1 MSVESM
7 HALVVWWVVNI
18 VQDGQQPT
26 QGPSLRHRCEAVQ
39 FGAHNSSR
47 LPHQPV
53 QSPRILLLNAASP
66 THHSIKEDAG
76 NHRLVKHAQEFV
88 ADIEG
93 PQSPQ
98 EVETAL
104 TLLVDCIN
112 VG

>member
-1 MSVESM
+1 LLLCLLRVLCSGWWTLSKMVSNLLRVLLSATVVRQSSSV
-7 HALVVWWVVNI
+7 
-18 VQDGQQPT
+18 PT
-26 QGPSLRHRCEAVQ
+26 TAP
-39 FGAHNSSR
+39 R

-53 QSPRILLLNAASP
+53 QSPSIPLLYAASP
-66 THHSIKEDAG
+66 AHHSIKEDAG

-98 EVETAL
+98 EVETVL